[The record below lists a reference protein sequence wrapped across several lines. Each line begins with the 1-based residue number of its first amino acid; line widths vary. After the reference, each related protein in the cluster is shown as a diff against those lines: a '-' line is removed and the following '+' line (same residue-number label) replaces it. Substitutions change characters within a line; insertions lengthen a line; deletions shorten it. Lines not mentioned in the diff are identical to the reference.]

1 MLIDTV
7 VGNSIHNKSYMP
19 AVPPRNNNQITLD
32 AFKSG
37 GQKMDELLLNSDSD
51 SDFDPR
57 AEENDSSSGSGI
69 NGNINGNKH
78 SNDFFGFEP
87 QQYSFSANTS
97 VNRVNGVNGNS
108 TNASNAPPNI
118 PPPLCEYNISFLQFC
133 NLYLLYYLV
142 CGLKFNCYQTV
153 NFTLPFS
160 LLLFYCL

>member
-7 VGNSIHNKSYMP
+7 VGNINSKSYMP

-32 AFKSG
+32 AFKPG

-69 NGNINGNKH
+69 NGNISGNKIT
-78 SNDFFGFEP
+78 NDFFGFEP
-87 QQYSFSANTS
+87 QQYSFSSNTN

-108 TNASNAPPNI
+108 SIAPPTI
-118 PPPLCEYNISFLQFC
+118 PPPLC
-133 NLYLLYYLV
+133 
-142 CGLKFNCYQTV
+142 
-153 NFTLPFS
+153 
-160 LLLFYCL
+160 